1 MTASSAPSSDPL
13 VIGHRGAPG
22 YRPEH
27 TASAYRLAFEL
38 GADAVEPDIVAT
50 RDGVLVVRH
59 ENEIS
64 GTTDVADRP
73 EFANR
78 RTTKIVDGV
87 RLTGWFTEDFTWE
100 EFATLRCRERLPKIR
115 PENVT
120 YDSTERILRL
130 RDVLRIVDEQ
140 SEERGTPLRVVVE
153 IKHDH
158 YFRKLGLDLVELLL
172 AELAV
177 TRWSDRPEQLIIEA
191 FELGALLR
199 LREVGVQAQLVFLAE
214 RIGSPA
220 DEVAAHEANRSHKVR
235 SYAWFRSNDGL
246 DLLATVVDGIS
257 VAKWNI
263 LRLNALG
270 RATGTTDLVQRAHD
284 RGLLVYTWTLRP
296 ENRFLNLR
304 FQSSVHGAEWGD
316 WEDEFALVLA
326 SGVDGIFV
334 DHPDIALAIRDR
346 KS

>member
-1 MTASSAPSSDPL
+1 MSALPASSTPPL

-27 TASAYRLAFEL
+27 TESAYRLAFEL

-50 RDGVLVVRH
+50 SDGVLVVRH

-73 EFANR
+73 EFADR
-78 RTTKIVDGV
+78 RTTKTVDGV

-100 EFATLRCRERLPKIR
+100 ELATLRCRERLPKIR

-120 YDSTERILRL
+120 YDNTEPILRL
-130 RDVLRIVDEQ
+130 CDVLSIADAQ
-140 SEERGTPLRVVVE
+140 SEAQGTPLRIVIE

-158 YFRKLGLDLVELLL
+158 YFRELGLDLVELLL
-172 AELAV
+172 AELAA
-177 TRWSDRPEQLIIEA
+177 TGWSERPEQLIIEA

-199 LREVGVQAQLVFLAE
+199 LREADVQAQLVFLAE

-220 DEVAAHEANRSHKVR
+220 DEVAAHEANRSHRAR
-235 SYAWFRSNDGL
+235 SYAWFRSNAGL

-263 LRLNALG
+263 LHLNALG

-284 RGLLVYTWTLRP
+284 RGLHVYTWTLRP

-304 FQSSVHGAEWGD
+304 FQGSVHGAEWGD
-316 WEDEFALVLA
+316 WRGEFELVLA

-334 DHPDIALAIRDR
+334 DHPDIARMVRDE
-346 KS
+346 SS